1 MNIFGFCKTW
11 TWARA
16 LVCFGIV
23 PAIFLGIL
31 ALATYAQE
39 APKYRVDPFWPQ
51 ELPNNWIVG
60 QIGGLAVDRED
71 HIWVL
76 QRPARSEEHTSEL
89 QSHLNIVCRLLLE
102 KKKII

>member
-1 MNIFGFCKTW
+1 MHIFGFCTPR
-11 TWARA
+11 ART

-31 ALATYAQE
+31 APAMYAQE

-76 QRPARSEEHTSEL
+76 QRPASNMVDEIGASLTPPRS
-89 QSHLNIVCRLLLE
+89 VCC
-102 KKKII
+102 IP

>member
-1 MNIFGFCKTW
+1 MHIFGFCK

-51 ELPNNWIVG
+51 ELPNNWIMG
-60 QIGGLAVDRED
+60 QIGGLAVDPED
-71 HIWVL
+71 HIL
-76 QRPARSEEHTSEL
+76 GFQRPPPNTGGGNGASLRPPRSGCCISPPP
-89 QSHLNIVCRLLLE
+89 
-102 KKKII
+102 

>member
-1 MNIFGFCKTW
+1 MHIFGFCK

-23 PAIFLGIL
+23 PAIFLRIL

-60 QIGGLAVDRED
+60 QIGGLAGDRE
-71 HIWVL
+71 
-76 QRPARSEEHTSEL
+76 
-89 QSHLNIVCRLLLE
+89 SHLWVFQQPPPKTVVGNGAPLPPPPSTSFHSPPPLLA
-102 KKKII
+102 

>member
-1 MNIFGFCKTW
+1 MHIFGFCK

-31 ALATYAQE
+31 APATYAQE

-51 ELPNNWIVG
+51 ELPNNWIMG
-60 QIGGLAVDRED
+60 QIGGPGVDRED
-71 HIWVL
+71 HQWVFP
-76 QRPARSEEHTSEL
+76 RPASNTGDEIRASLSPPRSHFC
-89 QSHLNIVCRLLLE
+89 IAAP
-102 KKKII
+102 